1 MQVMIA
7 AGSQMA
13 ADAGAEV
20 AALGGNAVDAAI
32 AAMFVSMST
41 EPGIVGPG
49 AGGFLTIWAPG
60 DEPIVIDAY
69 VEMPGR
75 GLSAHRFGGGAE
87 LVHLDYGGGV
97 ATYVGYG
104 SVGTPGGIAGMEMA
118 SQRFGSLPWSAL
130 LAPAIRAVEA
140 GFPLAPASAEYLEA
154 AHQKVYGWDP
164 ASHAALHDADGRL
177 LEVLAPV
184 HLPDLADSLRILSSG
199 GAAEL
204 YTGSI
209 GARIVAAM
217 ETGGGIVTAADLAA
231 YEPISRRPISVDHG
245 GWLIATN
252 PAPAVGG
259 AVLASL
265 ILLAP
270 REELPFSPR
279 WVDGYAE
286 VQADVLQ
293 FRSRRLGVD
302 DDRTAAVA
310 DLLGAALASDRKML
324 RGSSSTT
331 HSSAVDASGLACAV
345 TMSAGYGSGAMP
357 AGIWLNNSLG
367 EVELVGERI
376 HALEPGTRL
385 ISNMAPTVARHPDGS
400 VLAIGSPG
408 ADRITTSIASTLL
421 RYTDEGLALQAAV
434 DAPRMHLE
442 VNDVVAASVEPG
454 IAPTTIPTVEFPEH
468 AMYFGGVQAVSWHPD
483 RGFEGAADPRRTGGV
498 ALS

>member
-20 AALGGNAVDAAI
+20 AALGGNAVDAAV

-60 DEPIVIDAY
+60 EEPVVVDAY
-69 VEMPGR
+69 AEMPGR
-75 GLSAHRFGGGAE
+75 GLAAGRFGHGVE

-104 SVGTPGGIAGMEMA
+104 SVGTPGGVAGLEMA
-118 SQRFGSLPWSAL
+118 SEQFGLLRWSAL

-140 GFPLAPASAEYLEA
+140 GFPLPPASAEYLGA
-154 AHQKVYGWDP
+154 AHRKVYGWDP
-164 ASHAALHDADGRL
+164 ASRAALHDENGDL
-177 LEVLAPV
+177 LAVLATV
-184 HLPDLADSLRILSSG
+184 HLPELAVSLHTLSGG

-209 GARIVAAM
+209 AARIVAAM
-217 ETGGGIVTAADLAA
+217 ESSGGIVTAADLAA
-231 YEPISRRPISVDHG
+231 YAPIARRPILVDHG
-245 GWLIATN
+245 GWQVATN

-265 ILLAP
+265 VLLAP
-270 REELPFSPR
+270 RDEVPFSSR
-279 WVDGYAE
+279 WVDAYAA

-293 FRSRRLGVD
+293 FRARRLAVD
-302 DDRTAAVA
+302 DDRLGAVA
-310 DLLGAALASDRKML
+310 ELLGAASSSDRKML
-324 RGSSSTT
+324 RGSPSTT
-331 HSSAVDASGLACAV
+331 HCSAVDASGLACAV

-367 EVELVGERI
+367 EVELVGEQI
-376 HALEPGTRL
+376 HTLDPGTRL
-385 ISNMAPTVARHPDGS
+385 VSNMAPTIARHPDGS

-408 ADRITTSIASTLL
+408 ADRITTSLASTLL
-421 RYTDEGLALQAAV
+421 RYTDEGLSLQGAV

-442 VNDVVAASVEPG
+442 VSGDVAASVEPG
-454 IAPTTIPTVEFPEH
+454 IAPTTMPTVQYPQH
-468 AMYFGGVQAVSWHPD
+468 AMYFGGVQAVSWHPEH
-483 RGFEGAADPRRTGGV
+483 GFAGAADPRRTGGV

>member
-1 MQVMIA
+1 
-7 AGSQMA
+7 
-13 ADAGAEV
+13 
-20 AALGGNAVDAAI
+20 
-32 AAMFVSMST
+32 
-41 EPGIVGPG
+41 
-49 AGGFLTIWAPG
+49 
-60 DEPIVIDAY
+60 
-69 VEMPGR
+69 
-75 GLSAHRFGGGAE
+75 
-87 LVHLDYGGGV
+87 
-97 ATYVGYG
+97 
-104 SVGTPGGIAGMEMA
+104 
-118 SQRFGSLPWSAL
+118 
-130 LAPAIRAVEA
+130 
-140 GFPLAPASAEYLEA
+140 
-154 AHQKVYGWDP
+154 
-164 ASHAALHDADGRL
+164 
-177 LEVLAPV
+177 
-184 HLPDLADSLRILSSG
+184 
-199 GAAEL
+199 
-204 YTGSI
+204 
-209 GARIVAAM
+209 
-217 ETGGGIVTAADLAA
+217 
-231 YEPISRRPISVDHG
+231 
-245 GWLIATN
+245 
-252 PAPAVGG
+252 
-259 AVLASL
+259 
-265 ILLAP
+265 
-270 REELPFSPR
+270 
-279 WVDGYAE
+279 
-286 VQADVLQ
+286 
-293 FRSRRLGVD
+293 
-302 DDRTAAVA
+302 
-310 DLLGAALASDRKML
+310 ML

>member
-60 DEPIVIDAY
+60 EEPIVIDAY

-75 GLSAHRFGGGAE
+75 GLSPDRFGHGAE

-97 ATYVGYG
+97 ATYVGLG
-104 SVGTPGGIAGMEMA
+104 TVGTPGGIAGLEMA
-118 SQRFGSLPWSAL
+118 SQRFGSLPWAAL
-130 LAPAIRAVEA
+130 LAPAIRAVEG
-140 GFPLAPASAEYLEA
+140 GFPLAPASAEYLGA
-154 AHQKVYGWDP
+154 AHKKVYGWDRD
-164 ASHAALHDADGRL
+164 SHAALHDADGRL
-177 LEVLAPV
+177 LEVYAPV
-184 HLPDLADSLRILSSG
+184 HLPALAESLRILSSG

-217 ETGGGIVTAADLAA
+217 EAGGGIVTAADLAT
-231 YEPISRRPISVDHG
+231 YEPISRKPISVDHG
-245 GWLIATN
+245 GWRVAAN

-270 REELPFSPR
+270 RDAAPFSPR
-279 WVDGYAE
+279 WVEGYAE
-286 VQADVLQ
+286 VQAEVLQ

-302 DDRTAAVA
+302 DDRIAAVA
-310 DLLGAALASDRKML
+310 DLLAAASASDRKML

-331 HSSAVDASGLACAV
+331 HTSAVDASGLACAV

-357 AGIWLNNSLG
+357 AGLWLNNSLG
-367 EVELVGERI
+367 EVELVGEQI

-385 ISNMAPTVARHPDGS
+385 ISNMAPTIARHPDGS

-421 RYTDEGLALQAAV
+421 RYTDEGLELQAAV

-442 VNDVVAASVEPG
+442 VNGDVAASVEPG
-454 IAPTTIPTVEFPEH
+454 IAPSTVQNIQYPKH

>member
-60 DEPIVIDAY
+60 EDPVVIDAY

-75 GLSAHRFGGGAE
+75 GLPPDRFGHGVE
-87 LVHLDYGGGV
+87 LVHLEYGGGV

-104 SVGTPGGIAGMEMA
+104 SVGTPGGIAGLEMA
-118 SQRFGSLPWSAL
+118 SQRFGSLPWADL
-130 LAPAIRAVEA
+130 LAPAIRAVED

-164 ASHAALHDADGRL
+164 ASHAALHDSEGRR

-184 HLPDLADSLRILSSG
+184 HIPALAESLQLLSSR
-199 GAAEL
+199 GAAEM
-204 YTGSI
+204 YSGTI
-209 GARIVAAM
+209 AARIVAAM
-217 ETGGGIVTAADLAA
+217 EAGGGILTAADLAA
-231 YEPISRRPISVDHG
+231 YVPIPRKPITVDHG
-245 GWLIATN
+245 GWQVATN

-270 REELPFSPR
+270 RHEKPFTPA
-279 WVDGYAE
+279 WIDGYAD

-293 FRSRRLGVD
+293 FRSRRLSVD
-302 DDRTAAVA
+302 DDRVAAVA
-310 DLLGAALASDRKML
+310 ELLDAASSGDRKML
-324 RGSSSTT
+324 RGSASTT
-331 HSSAVDASGLACAV
+331 HTSAVDASGLACAV

-357 AGIWLNNSLG
+357 AGMWLNNSLG

-376 HALEPGTRL
+376 HALDPGTRL
-385 ISNMAPTVARHPDGS
+385 ISNMAPTVARHSDGS

-408 ADRITTSIASTLL
+408 ADRITTSISSTLL
-421 RYTDEGLALQAAV
+421 RYTDQGLALQEAV

-442 VNDVVAASVEPG
+442 VNGDVAASVEPG
-454 IAPTTIPTVEFPEH
+454 IAPTTVQTVPYPKH